1 MLKRFKITL
10 LLPLL
15 FLVLTTDG
23 IAHSIYSTHNQE
35 VLASDLNLYASAS
48 FPDIWEVRQ
57 SGERGYYSIH
67 SKNSDLCIDVL
78 EGLHDENLSLI
89 TYQCHGGDNQ
99 KWRLIPKGG
108 AFYIQSKHSG
118 KYFDTKEKS
127 GEIHLVQTDFKASS
141 SQLWQIEGFE
151 PKWGEDQST
160 QFYLKY
166 INELLADEPYEL
178 VKNPRLG
185 NGCQGTVFKLK
196 STQDGQY
203 YVVKVPNIGSNS
215 EIDER
220 KRVFEKE
227 YEDSKKL
234 LWINYELHKALSDN
248 LESELQYE
256 VEAQKI
262 PIPNTNWVSKG
273 NKFGLIKD
281 YIPGKSLHYYLTDNY
296 LAENPEVSSKEVFGN
311 LFEVLI
317 NLSDAGIYLG
327 DLNYDNL
334 IYSKKHRR
342 WYIIDFLG
350 LTHHKSFESTLFQ
363 YFKTGLPIFQWD
375 ESFFPNI
382 VFRSRVHDEI
392 ARVLQARNYQPY
404 LEAQKLEVTP
414 ANIKAGLDPNFKNE
428 QGVPRLFTEKS
439 EGAIAVLVRNGVNL
453 NEYIRDSDKEICA
466 IEYRKDHEV
475 STDEE
480 MMSLYQAYHSFEES
494 MMRIKAGNHGGFKFV
509 FNEWMPTHGTKLV
522 MVKSF
527 DSFKPEDVKC
537 EGACVQWRQV
547 APSLPHATNWDFTTY
562 NGNVHL
568 FATDQS
574 NSIFYLDHS
583 KRNPT
588 WERVEQFNELS
599 ISNFYLLD
607 QSLIVRTT
615 DGQWLGKSLNFEDS
629 IEDWSAQPWDN
640 VFNANEVLGGGE
652 YNYEISNMIYPINNI
667 RWVFAFRTDSTGTKK
682 FGYFGYH
689 SVAKIWTNW
698 REIEGVEE
706 QSLISWPMGFQRQHN
721 FEEFYFVDGNSNIF
735 KSVKQRN
742 LFKFE
747 GMVPKTNL
755 DDLELNFKKIGTGY
769 LHNWSTLAKGDG
781 NNSDKILANNFY
793 NEQLDFDRL
802 QKIHSSYE
810 SQWTRLLSP
819 DVLTVGKLD
828 AHPMSLYTVERIFS
842 MGMDNKN
849 FKKAVKKTLEIKPEH
864 KGKHK
869 KLLLESLSMS
879 LGENQEVQGVS
890 YDYLSKLLSSKVEEY
905 DSKQTPEV
913 KVANFTKAYK
923 QEISLAFKVGLA
935 ICVPASAPWV
945 AAGTSIAGDV
955 FDATISGDWPLKAEN
970 VAKNACVA
978 ACTNALGSGLGG
990 EGKPFE
996 VLKNDSAWAA
1006 AGKNFTKEMI
1016 LNTTKSIGTTG
1027 KPPSLK
1033 ELVVDSGLGAI
1044 LPDLGSDGDTT
1055 FEAAYKAGLNK
1066 FKFDLAREILL
1077 NGKVDRDAIDQILAN
1092 SLATIVGAYAGKSII
1107 GQDEINI
1114 EDNTDQSENLEN
1126 ILDGQQ
1132 EPNNEDPNQPA
1143 GEPEATDQ
1151 SDDVPPNDGQADREN
1166 EQDNDQV
1173 DNAPNTQENILDDDN
1188 ASNRGDFDNIQDQPD
1203 NPIDQEQPTDQNNSE
1218 APLQRQTEL
1227 DDNQSAHEESRDLD
1241 RESPPESGQTGSSAS
1256 RGLWERM
1263 SDAYWYVQNQ
1273 VGDYCF
1279 TENTLVASQSGA
1291 KAIQDVK
1298 AGDYVW
1304 SCDFSNGFED
1314 CKFRKVTKTFVRKV
1328 SEVWNLHTQDGK
1340 VKVTPNHPLYVFGLG
1355 YISLEEIYNDLH
1367 LKGYNFKLRTLSG
1380 AGSELIHLSKD
1391 RGAFWVY
1398 NIEVEDAHS
1407 YFVSQVA
1414 NPEYSDEDLLPAN
1427 PQQWLL
1433 SHNCDGPADYQNLEE
1448 LEPITEGLSTAFS
1461 TAAKGLLDPAGL
1473 ASAVV
1478 DYTLDD
1484 GVAKDTTMAMIQ
1496 TVDGVYTIVGG
1507 VAVAKFTYKAGK
1519 WTASKL
1525 ARHIPTEKILQ
1536 DVGEQ
1541 GAKLIA
1547 EFQKTPTGKVLIPK
1561 TRLNAVEDVGKLR
1574 GNPSSKIT
1582 PRDNRPYDPNRMRS
1596 DLEHTHGSG
1605 KVSSTTNPKNPRQ
1618 RVKSDLDKGIEV
1630 INGSNGSKAV
1640 KVNYRD
1646 PITGEQVA
1654 NIPYNERGLPVFD
1667 DIAKYTTTIDKSKS
1681 YQSQMRQATRDLR
1694 DGIKSGNIDPSKFTE
1709 AQIQDIM
1716 KGKAQIED
1724 LTWHHN
1730 AISNN
1735 FQLVPFSVHD
1745 AVKHIGEA
1753 ALKKGK

>member
-1 MLKRFKITL
+1 MSYRVKVTL
-10 LLPLL
+10 LFPLF
-15 FLVLTTDG
+15 FLGLVTEAF
-23 IAHSIYSTHNQE
+23 AHRIYSIQNQG
-35 VLASDLNLYASAS
+35 VLAGDLNVYDSDPT
-48 FPDIWEVRQ
+48 PDIWEVRQ
-57 SGERGYYSIH
+57 TNEKGYYSIH
-67 SKNSDLCIDVL
+67 SKNSGLCIDIP
-78 EGLHDENLSLI
+78 EGSHDNNLSLI
-89 TYQCHGGDNQ
+89 THQCHGGNNQ

-108 AFYIQSKHSG
+108 AYYVQSKHSG
-118 KYFDTKEKS
+118 KYFDTNEKS
-127 GEIHLVQTDFKASS
+127 GKIHLVQADFKASS
-141 SQLWQIEGFE
+141 SQLWLIEGVE
-151 PKWGEDQST
+151 LKWGEDQST

-166 INELLADEPYEL
+166 INELLAGEPYEL
-178 VKNPRLG
+178 VKNPRIG

-203 YVVKVPNIGSNS
+203 YVVKVPNIGSGS

-248 LESELQYE
+248 LESELQSE
-256 VEAQKI
+256 IEAQKI
-262 PIPNTNWVSKG
+262 PIPNTKWVSKG

-311 LFEVLI
+311 LFEVII
-317 NLSDAGIYLG
+317 NLSAAGVYLG

-334 IYSKKHRR
+334 IYSKEHRR

-350 LTHHKSFESTLFQ
+350 LNHHKSFESTLFQ

-480 MMSLYQAYHSFEES
+480 MMSLYQAYHFFEES

-509 FNEWMPTHGTKLV
+509 FNEWVPTHGTKLV
-522 MVKSF
+522 MGKSF

-562 NGNVHL
+562 NGNVYL

-629 IEDWSAQPWDN
+629 IENWSAQPWDN
-640 VFNANEVLGGGE
+640 VFNTNEVLGGGE

-667 RWVFAFRTDSTGTKK
+667 RWVFAFRTDSAGNKK

-689 SVAKIWTNW
+689 SVAKKWTNW

-747 GMVPKTNL
+747 GMMPTTNL

-828 AHPMSLYTVERIFS
+828 AHQMSLYTVERIFA
-842 MGMDNKN
+842 MGMDNKD

-869 KLLLESLSMS
+869 KLLLESLSKS
-879 LGENQEVQGVS
+879 LGENQEIQGVS
-890 YDYLSKLLSSKVEEY
+890 YDYLSKLLSSKVDEY
-905 DSKQTPEV
+905 DFKQAPEV

-990 EGKPFE
+990 EGKPLE

-1077 NGKVDRDAIDQILAN
+1077 NGKVDRDALDQILAN
-1092 SLATIVGAYAGKSII
+1092 SLATMVGTYAGKSII
-1107 GQDEINI
+1107 SQDEINL
-1114 EDNTDQSENLEN
+1114 EDDSEQSKHLEN
-1126 ILDGQQ
+1126 ILDEQQ
-1132 EPNNEDPNQPA
+1132 EPNSDPNHPVS
-1143 GEPEATDQ
+1143 EPGATEQ
-1151 SDDVPPNDGQADREN
+1151 SDELPPDEGQVSDEN
-1166 EQDNDQV
+1166 SQDHDLVN
-1173 DNAPNTQENILDDDN
+1173 NTLNTQENLEDSSAN
-1188 ASNRGDFDNIQDQPD
+1188 GRGELAHVHEQPD
-1203 NPIDQEQPTDQNNSE
+1203 DLTDQGQPADQNNVE
-1218 APLQRQTEL
+1218 APLQGQTEL
-1227 DDNQSAHEESRDLD
+1227 ENDQP
-1241 RESPPESGQTGSSAS
+1241 PPEKSTGLDESSPESAQTEGRGS
-1256 RGLWERM
+1256 RNLWERM
-1263 SDAYWYVQNQ
+1263 SDAWGYVQNLA
-1273 VGDYCF
+1273 GDYCF
-1279 TENTLVASQSGA
+1279 TENTLVASQSGP
-1291 KAIQDVK
+1291 KAIQDIEV
-1298 AGDYVW
+1298 GDRVW
-1304 SCDFSNGFED
+1304 SCDFSSGVED
-1314 CKFRKVTKTFVRKV
+1314 CKLRKVTKTFVRKV
-1328 SEVWNLHTQDGK
+1328 SEVWNLHTQNGK
-1340 VKVTPNHPLYVFGLG
+1340 VKVTPNHPLYVSGLG
-1355 YISLEEIYNDLH
+1355 YISLEEIYNKLH
-1367 LKGYNFKLRTLSG
+1367 LKGYNFKLRTLKGS
-1380 AGSELIHLSKD
+1380 GSEIVHISKD
-1391 RGAFWVY
+1391 NQDFWVY

-1407 YFVSQVA
+1407 YFVSQVES
-1414 NPEYSDEDLLPAN
+1414 PEYKDGDFLPAN

-1433 SHNCDGPADYQNLEE
+1433 SHNCDGPADYQNLED
-1448 LEPITEGLSTAFS
+1448 LEHIKEGLSRGFS
-1461 TAAKGLLDPAGL
+1461 SAAEGILDPAGL

-1496 TVDGVYTIVGG
+1496 TVDGVYTVIGG

-1519 WTASKL
+1519 WTGSKL
-1525 ARHIPTEKILQ
+1525 ARHIPTERILQ

-1561 TRLNAVEDVGKLR
+1561 TRLYAVEDVGKLR

-1582 PRDNRPYDPNRMRS
+1582 QRDNRPYDPNRMRS

-1618 RVKSDLDKGIEV
+1618 RVKSDLDKGVEV
-1630 INGSNGSKAV
+1630 VIGKDGSKAV
-1640 KVNYRD
+1640 KVKYKD
-1646 PITGEQVA
+1646 PLNNDELVA
-1654 NIPYNERGLPVFD
+1654 NIPYNERGLPIFD
-1667 DIAKYTTTIDKSKS
+1667 DIARFTTNIDKSLS
-1681 YQSQMRQATRDLR
+1681 YSAQMKQATRDVF
-1694 DGIKSGNIDPSKFTE
+1694 DAIKSGKIDSRQFTE
-1709 AQIQDIM
+1709 SQMLDIRNGAA
-1716 KGKAQIED
+1716 KIGNY
-1724 LTWHHN
+1724 TWHHN
-1730 AISNN
+1730 AHNN
-1735 FQLVPFSVHD
+1735 SLQLIPTKVHK
-1745 AVKHIGEA
+1745 AVSHIGEA
-1753 ALKKGK
+1753 ALKEGR

>member
-10 LLPLL
+10 LFPLL
-15 FLVLTTDG
+15 FLGLVTEAF
-23 IAHSIYSTHNQE
+23 AHRIYSNQSQGI
-35 VLASDLNLYASAS
+35 LASDLNVYDSN
-48 FPDIWEVRQ
+48 FPSDIWEVGQ
-57 SGERGYYSIH
+57 TNEKGYYSIH
-67 SKNSDLCIDVL
+67 SKNSSLCIDIP
-78 EGLHDENLSLI
+78 EGSHDDNLSLI
-89 TYQCHGGDNQ
+89 THQCHGGDNQ
-99 KWRLIPKGG
+99 KWRLVPKGG
-108 AFYIQSKHSG
+108 AYYIQSKHSG

-127 GEIHLVQTDFKASS
+127 GKAHLVQADFKASS
-141 SQLWQIEGFE
+141 SQLWLIEGFE
-151 PKWGEDQST
+151 LKWGEDQSN

-178 VKNPRLG
+178 VKNPRIG

-196 STQDGQY
+196 GTQDGQY
-203 YVVKVPNIGSNS
+203 YVVKVPNIGSSS
-215 EIDER
+215 ELDER

-248 LESELQYE
+248 LESELQSE

-262 PIPNTNWVSKG
+262 PIPNTKWVSKG

-296 LAENPEVSSKEVFGN
+296 LAENPEVSAKEVFGN
-311 LFEVLI
+311 LFEVII
-317 NLSDAGIYLG
+317 NLSAAGVYLG

-334 IYSKKHRR
+334 IYSKEHKR

-350 LTHHKSFESTLFQ
+350 LTHHKSFESALFQ

-439 EGAIAVLVRNGVNL
+439 EGAIAVLVRHGANL
-453 NEYIRDSDKEICA
+453 NEYIRENDKEICA

-509 FNEWMPTHGTKLV
+509 FNEWMPTHGTKLL
-522 MVKSF
+522 MGKSF

-629 IEDWSAQPWDN
+629 TEDWSAQPWDN

-667 RWVFAFRTDSTGTKK
+667 RWVFAFRTDSLGNKK
-682 FGYFGYH
+682 LGYFGYH
-689 SVAKIWTNW
+689 SVAKTWTNW

-755 DDLELNFKKIGTGY
+755 DDLELNFEKIGTGY

-802 QKIHSSYE
+802 QNIHSSYE

-819 DVLTVGKLD
+819 DVLAVGKLD
-828 AHPMSLYTVERIFS
+828 THQMSLYTVERIFS
-842 MGMDNKN
+842 MGMDNKD

-869 KLLLESLSMS
+869 KLLLESLSKS

-890 YDYLSKLLSSKVEEY
+890 YDYLSKLLSSKIKEY
-905 DSKQTPEV
+905 DKKQTPEV

-935 ICVPASAPWV
+935 ICIPASAPWV

-1077 NGKVDRDAIDQILAN
+1077 NGKIDRDSLDQILAN
-1092 SLATIVGAYAGKSII
+1092 SLATMVGTYAGKSII
-1107 GQDEINI
+1107 DQDEINV
-1114 EDNTDQSENLEN
+1114 EDNSDDPENLEN
-1126 ILDGQQ
+1126 ILDGQEKPSNEEKGQITGEQ
-1132 EPNNEDPNQPA
+1132 EVTNQTDDLPPGSEQAHSDNEQNNNQ
-1143 GEPEATDQ
+1143 
-1151 SDDVPPNDGQADREN
+1151 SNDDVNNQALGDDDASTRECF
-1166 EQDNDQV
+1166 D
-1173 DNAPNTQENILDDDN
+1173 NTQDSSEKSINQDPSDKNSSAAPIQSHTEPDDTQP
-1188 ASNRGDFDNIQDQPD
+1188 SNEGG
-1203 NPIDQEQPTDQNNSE
+1203 
-1218 APLQRQTEL
+1218 
-1227 DDNQSAHEESRDLD
+1227 RDSD
-1241 RESPPESGQTGSSAS
+1241 PESPPDEAS
-1256 RGLWERM
+1256 QVENSDNRTIWERM
-1263 SDAYWYVQNQ
+1263 SDAWGYVQNLS
-1273 VGDYCF
+1273 GDYCF
-1279 TENTLVASQSGA
+1279 TGNTFVVSQTGPKVISN
-1291 KAIQDVK
+1291 VK
-1298 AGDYVW
+1298 VGDYVW
-1304 SCDFSNGFED
+1304 SCDFSDGSDD

-1328 SEVWNLHTQDGK
+1328 SEVWNLHTKDGK
-1340 VKVTPNHPLYVFGLG
+1340 VKATPNHPLYVSGLG
-1355 YISLEEIYNDLH
+1355 YISLEEIYYNLH
-1367 LKGYNFKLRTLSG
+1367 LRGYSFKLRNLSG
-1380 AGSELIHLSKD
+1380 TGSELIHISKE

-1407 YFVSQVA
+1407 YFVSQVTD
-1414 NPEYSDEDLLPAN
+1414 PEYYDGDILPAN

-1448 LEPITEGLSTAFS
+1448 LKPIKEGLSTAFS
-1461 TAAKGLLDPAGL
+1461 TVAEGLLDPAGL

-1484 GVAKDTTMAMIQ
+1484 GVAKNTTMAMIQ
-1496 TVDGVYTIVGG
+1496 TVDGVYTVVGG

-1525 ARHIPTEKILQ
+1525 AKHIPTERILQ

-1541 GAKLIA
+1541 GARIIGQ
-1547 EFQKTPTGKVLIPK
+1547 FQKTPTGKVLIPK
-1561 TRLNAVEDVGKLR
+1561 ARLNAVEDAGILGKNSNVEIPKEFDTVPYRPSNKKYGLENHHSVLDKWLSENLDVYGRRPGKSTTLALSPENHKKAHDVSRQWMKEKTGKPVG
-1574 GNPSSKIT
+1574 
-1582 PRDNRPYDPNRMRS
+1582 
-1596 DLEHTHGSG
+1596 G
-1605 KVSSTTNPKNPRQ
+1605 KVNWKEVSPQEIQALSNEMMDAA
-1618 RVKSDLDKGIEV
+1618 RVPDAKRGEF
-1630 INGSNGSKAV
+1630 
-1640 KVNYRD
+1640 YR
-1646 PITGEQVA
+1646 ELQ
-1654 NIPYNERGLPVFD
+1654 
-1667 DIAKYTTTIDKSKS
+1667 KYLYS
-1681 YQSQMRQATRDLR
+1681 LE
-1694 DGIKSGNIDPSKFTE
+1694 G
-1709 AQIQDIM
+1709 
-1716 KGKAQIED
+1716 
-1724 LTWHHN
+1724 
-1730 AISNN
+1730 
-1735 FQLVPFSVHD
+1735 
-1745 AVKHIGEA
+1745 
-1753 ALKKGK
+1753 